1 MQNRTWGRRITALL
15 CALTILLLAGCQS
28 KPEETSEETAP
39 ETKYIATTFYPLYA
53 LAVNIIKD
61 VPDLFLSCLTQPQDG
76 CIRSYSLSEW
86 DYAILLGQDAV
97 ILGGRGLESFEGA
110 LSQLTSQPILLSA
123 LEGAHL
129 REETAGN
136 ADDENTAHFLGENP
150 WLFMSVAGAI
160 EMSIAIAGDMA
171 AIDKQYAKTYQ
182 DNLTAYIARLEQLA
196 SDMTALI
203 SRAPARPVAVL
214 HEGLTY
220 FADQLA
226 LKTALV
232 HPREPGSDAIDN
244 DLKNLLQAL
253 EDSGAE
259 VVLLEEQA
267 PHHLTAAL
275 EEAGYPVARIDTL
288 TAHMANGD
296 AGAYE
301 RVMLENAQAAYD
313 ALMRAE

>member
-123 LEGAHL
+123 LEGAQL
-129 REETAGN
+129 RRETAGD
-136 ADDENTAHFLGENP
+136 ADDENTSHFLGENP
-150 WLFMSVAGAI
+150 WLFMSVTGAM
-160 EMSIAIAGDMA
+160 EMSAAIAGDMA
-171 AIDKQYAKTYQ
+171 VIDEQYASVYQ
-182 DNLTAYIARLEQLA
+182 ENLAEYTERLKKLA
-196 SDMTALI
+196 ADMDAVI
-203 SRAPARPVAVL
+203 SRAPDRPVAVL

-220 FADQLA
+220 FAGQLGLEIA
-226 LKTALV
+226 CV
-232 HPREPGSDAIDN
+232 YPREPGADAIDN
-244 DLKNLLQAL
+244 DLGQLLLAL
-253 EDSGAE
+253 DESGAQ
-259 VVLLEEQA
+259 VVFLEEQA
-267 PHHLTAAL
+267 PHHLVEAL
-275 EEAGYPVARIDTL
+275 EAAGYPVARIDTL
-288 TAHMANGD
+288 TAHMADGD
-296 AGAYE
+296 AGTYE
-301 RVMLENAQAAYD
+301 RVMKENAQAAYD
-313 ALMRAE
+313 ALMRAQ